1 MTLGSN
7 PFLERLRQEL
17 EAFRLFQPLGLN
29 ARKELLAWTR
39 LYAPQWPE
47 DAVFEATAQHV
58 SSREYLRALQ
68 PGAVRVDLAGRPTE
82 AVVSNKEAQ
91 SALDKLRAMPE
102 VQVVRSKN
110 NRNVLTLVD
119 FHSAIHWDTTGL
131 KALSVRLVA
140 SDQVAWELPMS
151 AKGFRR
157 AQRFCLS
164 YPRCRVFA
172 KQSEFE
178 GTGRLGLYCLKD
190 GTAV

>member
-1 MTLGSN
+1 MTLD
-7 PFLERLRQEL
+7 PKPLLERLRQEL

-29 ARKELLAWTR
+29 AREELLAWAK

-47 DAVFEATAQHV
+47 EAVFEATAQHV

-68 PGAVRVDLAGRPTE
+68 PGVARVDLAGRPTG
-82 AVVSNKEAQ
+82 AVVSDKEAQ
-91 SALDKLRAMPE
+91 NALAKLRAMPE
-102 VQVVRSKN
+102 FQVVRSKN

-119 FHSAIHWDTTGL
+119 FHAASDWDSTGL
-131 KALSVRLVA
+131 KDLSVRLVA
-140 SDQVAWELPMS
+140 NDQVFELPMS

-178 GTGRLGLYCLKD
+178 GTGRLGLYCIKD
-190 GTAV
+190 GTAA